1 MPMTRRSFATAL
13 LALAAL
19 AACRSP
25 AHHPKKDEPN
35 QGATP

>member
-1 MPMTRRSFATAL
+1 MTRRSLALAL

-25 AHHPKKDEPN
+25 AHRPTKDEPH
-35 QGATP
+35 QGTTP